1 MAITN
6 TYFSSN
12 FTPRQVD
19 KVWDKYV
26 NSGVLLEGSIRGVI
40 GDSWVRCNE
49 AGVDPGS
56 TRTRICLK
64 SNIYQS
70 LLDENTQLLEAAKP
84 VMEHASQLLAESG
97 SMMILA
103 DKDGVCLHVEGDRRT
118 VENGYEIDLC
128 KGANWSEYAA
138 GTNAIGTVLSVK
150 KPVKVNTTE
159 HFCEGIKSWSC
170 AAMVIR
176 DPGTKE
182 IIGALDVS
190 GLTSSFNHH
199 ALALVVEAAGR
210 IESSLVKLR
219 LEESNR
225 LLESAVSLFP
235 SRSNDALILLD
246 KYGTLI
252 KANGNVSSYLAA
264 RGIDFN
270 TDNHATKLLDEN
282 CKPILKSEDN
292 WLDSNWIQPVMENG
306 EKLGS
311 VICIPPVHRH
321 TGINDHKSKSSC
333 FALSTNKVFFE
344 DIIGSTMTLRKTI
357 EKAKNLAISP
367 VPVLIHGETGVGKEM
382 FAKAMHSASKNRNGS
397 LIVLNCGGLSHEL
410 IASELFGHAEDAF
423 TGAAQGGK
431 IGKIEAA
438 DGGTLF
444 LDEIGAMPLE
454 IQTSFLRF
462 LQEGEICRLGENH
475 QRKVNCRIVA
485 ATNRDLSHDV
495 KAGLF
500 RKDLYYR
507 ISVVSLKIP
516 VLRERKN
523 DIAELARYFTKKIAE
538 RDEMKPKNISDE
550 FIATLMKHDWPGNVR
565 ELRNIIESAILMC
578 SNNTLTAAHL
588 PEEFQHQT
596 VDDGQITLDNILNEQ
611 ENLKLDDA
619 ERLVIVSTIKAT
631 NGNLTKTARR
641 LGIAKSTLYLKLKKY
656 NLDRDAAMATKPAS

>member
-1 MAITN
+1 MANTN

-26 NSGVLLEGSIRGVI
+26 NSGVLLEGTIRGVI

-49 AGVDPGS
+49 AGVDPGG
-56 TRTRICLK
+56 TRTRICLQ

-70 LLDENTQLLEAAKP
+70 LLNKNEQLIEAAKP
-84 VMEHASQLLAESG
+84 VMEHANHLLAESG

-103 DKDGVCLHVEGDRRT
+103 DKEGVCLHVEGDRRT
-118 VENGYEIDLC
+118 VEDGHEIDLC
-128 KGANWSEYAA
+128 EGANWSEYAA

-176 DPGTKE
+176 DPGSKE
-182 IIGALDVS
+182 IIGVLDIS

-225 LLESAVSLFP
+225 LLDAAVSLFP
-235 SRSNDALILLD
+235 SRSSDALILLD
-246 KYGTLI
+246 KNGCLI
-252 KANGNVSSYLAA
+252 KANGNVPSYLAA

-270 TDNHATKLLDEN
+270 TDNYATKILDEN
-282 CKPILKSEDN
+282 YESLLKSEDN
-292 WLDSNWIQPVMENG
+292 WLESDWIQPVLENG

-311 VICIPPVHRH
+311 VICIPPTHRH
-321 TGINDHKSKSSC
+321 VSDHKPRSSG
-333 FALSTNKVFFE
+333 FALSTDKVSFE

-382 FAKAMHSASKNRNGS
+382 FAKAIHAASKNRNGP
-397 LIVLNCGGLSHEL
+397 LIILNCGGLSHEL
-410 IASELFGHAEDAF
+410 ISSELFGHAEDAF

-444 LDEIGAMPLE
+444 LDEVGAMPLE
-454 IQTSFLRF
+454 IQTNILRF

-475 QRKVNCRIVA
+475 HRKVNCRILA

-495 KAGLF
+495 KVGLF
-500 RKDLYYR
+500 RKDLFYR
-507 ISVVSLKIP
+507 ISVVNLKIP

-523 DIAELARYFTKKIAE
+523 DIAELARYFTQKIAE

-565 ELRNIIESAILMC
+565 ELRNIIESAIVMC
-578 SNNTLTAAHL
+578 NKNTLTAAHL

-596 VDDGQITLDNILNEQ
+596 VNDGQITLDNILNEQ

-656 NLDRDAAMATKPAS
+656 NLDRDAAMSAKPAS